1 MAEKALTAVINCG
14 SHTIRL
20 IVAEYGG
27 EARIQ
32 IVDTAIQYIGLGR
45 DVFSTGFIRKK
56 TMQQA
61 IEVFLQFREMLAGWH
76 IKPAEV
82 RVIGTS
88 AFREAK
94 NRDAFVD
101 RIEVRTGFQVAV
113 VDGLEENRLTF
124 LAVQH
129 SLGEDP
135 SVGFHRVNSVILEV
149 GAGSTEIMLM
159 RRGQMAAVHSLSFGA
174 VRLDEQFRGS
184 HSTMGIPSDTLAI
197 RTSDP

>member
-32 IVDTAIQYIGLGR
+32 IVDYSHTVYRPGKRRFFHGLHPEKRPCSRPSKSSSSLEKCWQDGI
-45 DVFSTGFIRKK
+45 SS
-56 TMQQA
+56 
-61 IEVFLQFREMLAGWH
+61 LQKF
-76 IKPAEV
+76 

-94 NRDAFVD
+94 EPGRLCGPSSRF
-101 RIEVRTGFQVAV
+101 GQVFRSAV

-129 SLGEDP
+129 SLGED
-135 SVGFHRVNSVILEV
+135 L
-149 GAGSTEIMLM
+149 
-159 RRGQMAAVHSLSFGA
+159 
-174 VRLDEQFRGS
+174 
-184 HSTMGIPSDTLAI
+184 
-197 RTSDP
+197 